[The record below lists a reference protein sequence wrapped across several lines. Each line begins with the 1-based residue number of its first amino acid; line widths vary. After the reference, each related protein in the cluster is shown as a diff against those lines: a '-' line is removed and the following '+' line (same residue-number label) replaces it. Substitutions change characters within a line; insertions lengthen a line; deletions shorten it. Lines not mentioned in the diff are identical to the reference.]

1 MSGNSL
7 EYAQMI
13 EIPVNTCT
21 VTHKK
26 MRKSKR
32 RTEDLKAKVVESVN
46 KRVADGE
53 RLQAQKPQAAAALA
67 APFKFNIIMFEFII
81 ICALCAVIFLTSIFV
96 PNSGINTF
104 LRTAFGGG
112 STQQIQEKNYDEYMP
127 SAPVLNYS
135 ALSLEDGVMTFD
147 GSASIY
153 SPLDGVVSSIIEGED
168 GRYILEIAH
177 TDSFKTVISGASFAY
192 FKEGDSVY
200 KSIPVA
206 FVKDGEVNFYM
217 YNDGSL
223 LSNYSLSDGNI
234 IWQV

>member
-32 RTEDLKAKVVESVN
+32 RTEDLKAKAIESVN
-46 KRVADGE
+46 KRVESGTT
-53 RLQAQKPQAAAALA
+53 LQAQKSPRAAVA
-67 APFKFNIIMFEFII
+67 APFKFNIIMFEFVI

-104 LRTAFGGG
+104 LRTAFGGS
-112 STQQIQEKNYDEYMP
+112 STEQIKEKEYDEYMP

-135 ALSLEDGVMTFD
+135 ALSLENGVMTFD

-153 SPLDGVVSSIIEGED
+153 SPLDGVVSTVIEGED

-177 TDSFKTVISGASFAY
+177 TGSFKTVISGASFAY
-192 FKEGDSVY
+192 FSEGDSVY